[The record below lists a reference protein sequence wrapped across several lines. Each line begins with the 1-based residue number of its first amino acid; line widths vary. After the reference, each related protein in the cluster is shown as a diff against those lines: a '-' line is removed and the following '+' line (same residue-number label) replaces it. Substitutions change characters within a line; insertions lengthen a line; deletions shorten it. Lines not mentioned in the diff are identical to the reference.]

1 MKKNLITRS
10 STARSTQN
18 AVVGT
23 WAGTHTPTL
32 YLPALKTARI
42 HKNCSVFEWVWV
54 HYIEFSRFGPSSRPW
69 CSCRRNENTARDADS
84 RFGEML
90 AKYHSTKKP
99 VLVYYDNSVPY
110 GVIICAHNNIFY
122 WQQLSSSSRTDKRGG
137 SFPTNMTPRNRIF
150 ICMPIWVCGMVLYY
164 NCSTREVL
172 VCCRRGL
179 VQASTGHAAASR
191 CYFAVWYCV
200 CRIWI

>member
-1 MKKNLITRS
+1 MSRHTHPDTLSAGIEDSAHPQELFCIWVGLSALYRILTLRTILATMMQLPKKREH
-10 STARSTQN
+10 R
-18 AVVGT
+18 
-23 WAGTHTPTL
+23 
-32 YLPALKTARI
+32 
-42 HKNCSVFEWVWV
+42 
-54 HYIEFSRFGPSSRPW
+54 
-69 CSCRRNENTARDADS
+69 RDADS

-90 AKYHSTKKP
+90 AKYYSKKKP
-99 VLVYYDNSVPY
+99 VLVYYDNSGPY
-110 GVIICAHNNIFY
+110 GVIICAHNNNFY
-122 WQQLSSSSRTDKRGG
+122 WQQLSSSSHTDKRGG

-164 NCSTREVL
+164 NCSTRQVL